1 MNAAIGIARI
11 LNVSCK
17 RYLSSVKLPREIV
30 IPLNKDM
37 IICWHPEQEFLYEY
51 SLPLPEEKQVS
62 SNSVL
67 CIGEK
72 EIAEVFKHKK
82 EEVVVEELSKITYT
96 TKHRWY
102 PKNWRRRLRKVESER
117 PYL

>member
-1 MNAAIGIARI
+1 MNTILNVARI

-17 RYLSSVKLPREIV
+17 RYLSSGKLPSEIV
-30 IPLNKDM
+30 IPIDKDM
-37 IICWHPEQEFLYEY
+37 IICWHPKREFLYEY
-51 SLPLPEEKQVS
+51 SLPLPEEKQVV
-62 SNSVL
+62 SNSFL

-72 EIAEVFKHKK
+72 EIAEAFKHKRK
-82 EEVVVEELSKITYT
+82 EVVVEELSKMTYT

-102 PKNWRRRLRKVESER
+102 PRKRIARYRKTEPDR